1 MKKYTF
7 WIVTALAL
15 VIGLA
20 GYLWYNRKPPVSPMN
35 YVPRNAAFV
44 IKFKADALEPTEIK
58 SLSEYGIPPAMLK
71 RLLGHQQNP
80 GPMYHCEMVVFGE
93 QTPQGPAIGL
103 VFAPKDI
110 ALMHACVEETR
121 YTGSTINTQDE
132 NRFME
137 VATGLYLAWNKYIA
151 VFTYQLTAGE
161 RYPLGI
167 LNAKQET
174 SEITEKLESQRYQ
187 CMLKPS
193 LLLQMINDEQPS
205 QVLTAISGIIPPE
218 TTLCGQLKTQEGLL
232 QLDMDVMEGSK
243 ALEAL
248 LKPAPGQEVCG
259 NESSDKPDGTLIY
272 LALQKPMIA
281 GIAALTGQTDNPML
295 SKLNGNA
302 CLWLP
307 ASDAPAENPPWTLWL
322 GAELTPPEKV
332 LLQQLPGGMTN
343 SPIPGMQV
351 NIAGNC
357 LQLKPLGQAPQSS
370 GYQKPGFPLEF
381 HRRTPE
387 NTLKLTGNSRNMH
400 LVLQS
405 QTAEKSNLMLLLNTL
420 GRLIPKQQPQ
430 P

>member
-1 MKKYTF
+1 MGLITG
-7 WIVTALAL
+7 LAL
-15 VIGLA
+15 LVGLV
-20 GYLWYNRKPPVSPMN
+20 GYLWLNRKPPVSPMDF
-35 YVPRNAAFV
+35 VPKNAALV
-44 IKFKADALEPTEIK
+44 IKFKADALDPTEIK

-80 GPMYHCEMVVFGE
+80 GPLYHSEMVVFGE

-121 YTGSTINTQDE
+121 YTESTINTQDK

-137 VATGLYLAWNKYIA
+137 IATGLYLAWNDHIA
-151 VFTYQLTAGE
+151 VCTYHLTAGE
-161 RYPLGI
+161 RYPMGV
-167 LNAKQET
+167 LNAKQEA
-174 SEITEKLESQRYQ
+174 SALPEKLKSNPFS

-193 LLLQMINDEQPS
+193 LILQMINDEQPS

-218 TTLCGQLKTQEGLL
+218 TTLFGMLKSKEGMLQADMEVIDGTTQ
-232 QLDMDVMEGSK
+232 
-243 ALEAL
+243 LEAL
-248 LKPAPGQEVCG
+248 LKPAPGQEVCE
-259 NESSDKPDGTLIY
+259 NESSAIPDGTLIY

-281 GIAALTGQTDNPML
+281 GIAALTGQTDNPLL

-343 SPIPGMQV
+343 SPIPGIQLNM
-351 NIAGNC
+351 AGNC

-405 QTAEKSNLMLLLNTL
+405 QTAEKSTLMLLLNTL
-420 GRLIPKQQPQ
+420 GRLIPKQPQ